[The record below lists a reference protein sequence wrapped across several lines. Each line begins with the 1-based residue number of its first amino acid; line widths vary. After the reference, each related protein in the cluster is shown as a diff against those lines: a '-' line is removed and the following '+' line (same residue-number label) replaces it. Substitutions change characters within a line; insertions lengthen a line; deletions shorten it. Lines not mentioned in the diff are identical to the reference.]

1 VRVVAEDLSR
11 RFGDFL
17 ALDGASFDLPAGSR
31 VALVGPNGSG
41 KSTLNRILMGL
52 LRYEGRVALDG
63 EAPGGVAQARRI
75 AYVPQTAP
83 SFAVPVAELVRAVA
97 RMRGITVEPVA
108 RIAARLDLD
117 LEPIADRPFRGLSGG
132 MRQKLLVALALAPR
146 ASLLIL
152 DEPTGSLDRE
162 SRARFLPILDEQAG
176 DATILFCSHRFDDVR
191 GRVDRVLELVDGRV
205 AYDGAA
211 GAYPAR
217 DGLDAGPDGLDAGGG
232 GGEGLRASA

>member
-1 VRVVAEDLSR
+1 VRVIAERVSR
-11 RFGDFL
+11 SFGDFR
-17 ALDGASFDLPAGSR
+17 ALDGASFDLPSGSR

-52 LRYEGRVALDG
+52 LRYEGRVSLDG
-63 EAPGGVAQARRI
+63 APPGGTALARRI

-97 RMRGITVEPVA
+97 RMRAMPVEPVA
-108 RIAARLDLD
+108 ELAARLGLD
-117 LEPIADRPFRGLSGG
+117 LEPIAGRAFRSLSGG
-132 MRQKLLVALALAPR
+132 MRQKLLVALALAPG

-162 SRARFLPILDEQAG
+162 SRERFLPLLDERTAG
-176 DATILFCSHRFDDVR
+176 ATVVFCSHRLDDVR

-205 AYDGAA
+205 AFDGPL
-211 GAYPAR
+211 GGYPERVAR
-217 DGLDAGPDGLDAGGG
+217 EG
-232 GGEGLRASA
+232 GLRVLA

>member
-1 VRVVAEDLSR
+1 VRVVADDVSR
-11 RFGDFL
+11 SFGDFR
-17 ALDGASFDLPAGSR
+17 ALDGASFDLPSGSR

-63 EAPGGVAQARRI
+63 EAPGGVELARRI

-97 RMRGITVEPVA
+97 RIRAMPVEPVVEL
-108 RIAARLDLD
+108 AARLGLD
-117 LEPIADRPFRGLSGG
+117 LEPIARRAFRSLSGG
-132 MRQKLLVALALAPR
+132 MRQKLLAALALAPG

-152 DEPTGSLDRE
+152 DEPTGSLDRA
-162 SRARFLPILDEQAG
+162 SRGRFLSLLDERAA
-176 DATILFCSHRFDDVR
+176 DATVLFCSHRLDDVR

-205 AYDGAA
+205 AFDGPSADYPERAA
-211 GAYPAR
+211 EP
-217 DGLDAGPDGLDAGGG
+217 GGS
-232 GGEGLRASA
+232 LRVLG